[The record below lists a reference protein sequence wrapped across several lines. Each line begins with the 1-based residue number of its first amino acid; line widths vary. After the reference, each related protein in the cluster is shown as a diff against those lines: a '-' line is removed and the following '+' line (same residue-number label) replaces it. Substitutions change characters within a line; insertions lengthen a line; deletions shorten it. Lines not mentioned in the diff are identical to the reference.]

1 MSRTRGQPAPLYR
14 RLPHGPNGMGRE
26 EVARHQRARIYGG
39 MIESIYRKGYR
50 DTTVAD
56 VIGLAGVSRRAFYEQ
71 FSNKEDCFLA
81 TYDIV
86 VARARKQVI
95 DAWQRER
102 GWSNRLHAACH
113 ALLSH
118 VAETPKGPHLVLVAS
133 LGVGPRVRE
142 RMQLAGFTF
151 ERLVATV
158 FQLAPDDV
166 QVPPLASRAIVGG
179 IRHLAFKRTLERRQ
193 TELPLVGDEVLDWI
207 EAYRS
212 PQAARLGTFSL
223 GAAARVPPRP
233 AEFLLG
239 DDKRARALSSIVHLT
254 LDSGYAS
261 LTDPQIAQ
269 FANISTEAFHKQ
281 FASKEA
287 AFLTVLDEF
296 VEEALEAVAESTA
309 EASSWAESVHMGM
322 SAFVEYLLAH
332 QALLRIA
339 FVDVFEVGP
348 AMIGW
353 MTKAIEALTE
363 LLVREGPEPRRG
375 PEVAA
380 EAVTGAIWGIISSY
394 VANGRLARL
403 GGLVDHLTFVL
414 LAPYVGPK
422 GAVEAILQA
431 RRPLEGRAI

>member
-1 MSRTRGQPAPLYR
+1 
-14 RLPHGPNGMGRE
+14 MGRE

-56 VIGLAGVSRRAFYEQ
+56 VIALAGVSRRAFYEQ

-86 VARARKQVI
+86 VARARKHVI

-113 ALLSH
+113 ALLAH
-118 VAETPKGPHLVLVAS
+118 LAETPKGPHLVLVAS

-158 FQLAPDDV
+158 FQLAPDGV
-166 QVPPLASRAIVGG
+166 QVPPLAARAIVGG
-179 IRHLAFKRTLERRQ
+179 VRHLAATRMIEGRQ
-193 TELPLVGDEVLDWI
+193 AELPMLGDEVLDWI

-212 PQAARLGTFSL
+212 PLAPRLGTFSL
-223 GAAARVPPRP
+223 GAASRVPPRP
-233 AEFLLG
+233 ADFLLG

-287 AFLTVLDEF
+287 AFLAVLDEF
-296 VEEALEAVAESTA
+296 VQEALETVSERIAAA
-309 EASSWAESVHMGM
+309 DSWSQSVHMGM
-322 SAFVEYLLAH
+322 STFVEYLLAH

-353 MTKAIEALTE
+353 MTKSIDALTD
-363 LLVREGPEPRRG
+363 LLVRDGPVARRG
-375 PEVAA
+375 PEVAK

-394 VANGRLARL
+394 VANDRLARL
-403 GGLVDHLTFVL
+403 AGLVDHLTFVL
-414 LAPYVGPK
+414 LAPYLGPK
-422 GAVEAILQA
+422 AAVEAIQEA
-431 RRPLEGRAI
+431 RRPPEAI